1 VISGR
6 AGGSARGSVVA
17 AGGSGR
23 SAGSTEAI
31 PVRSELGGVCLLF
44 DVDERCRSV
53 VNETAF
59 GIGVVHFH
67 EVGEGEES
75 RSNKEW
81 IGRHFLI

>member
-6 AGGSARGSVVA
+6 AGGSARGSPR
-17 AGGSGR
+17 G

-59 GIGVVHFH
+59 GNGDDHQH
-67 EVGEGEES
+67 EEGEGEES
-75 RSNKEW
+75 R
-81 IGRHFLI
+81 